1 MTTVTIP
8 ELAARLPELLER
20 VAAGE
25 RIPLTDGGRP
35 VAVLGPPDPPAE
47 PSPPQTERKSVA
59 EIVREMLR
67 RRDEYGLTLDVP
79 EGMSLREFIHQGH
92 HHGPPDTQEESS

>member
-47 PSPPQTERKSVA
+47 PTDVRGVISAMRELRKGNT
-59 EIVREMLR
+59 LG
-67 RRDEYGLTLDVP
+67 DGLTIRQLIE
-79 EGMSLREFIHQGH
+79 EGRRS
-92 HHGPPDTQEESS
+92 